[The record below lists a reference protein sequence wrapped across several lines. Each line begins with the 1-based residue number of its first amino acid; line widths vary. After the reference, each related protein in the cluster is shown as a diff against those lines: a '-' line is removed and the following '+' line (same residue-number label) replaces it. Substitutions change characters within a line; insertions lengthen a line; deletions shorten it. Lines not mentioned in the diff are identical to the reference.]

1 MSIGIWQVI
10 LILLIVLIIFGA
22 GKLPKVMGDV
32 AKGVK
37 SFKAGLK
44 DDEEEAST
52 EPPRVV
58 HTATVA
64 PSASPAAAQP
74 SAAPVPGG
82 SPAVDHTTTVKKDET
97 AKT

>member
-22 GKLPKVMGDV
+22 GKLPNVMGDV

-44 DDEEEAST
+44 DDEAETPA

-58 HTATVA
+58 HTATA
-64 PSASPAAAQP
+64 PPPASPI
-74 SAAPVPGG
+74 AAPPTATPVPTG
-82 SPAVDHTTTVKKDET
+82 SPTVDHTTTVKKDET

>member
-1 MSIGIWQVI
+1 MSIGIWQVV

-37 SFKAGLK
+37 SFKSGLK
-44 DDEEEAST
+44 DDEEETAA
-52 EPPRVV
+52 EQPRVV
-58 HTATVA
+58 HTYTA
-64 PSASPAAAQP
+64 PPAAPAPDQP
-74 SAAPVPGG
+74 VTTG
-82 SPAVDHTTTVKKDET
+82 SPTVDHTTTVKKDET

>member
-1 MSIGIWQVI
+1 MSIGIWQVV

-37 SFKAGLK
+37 SFKSGLK
-44 DDEEEAST
+44 DDEEET
-52 EPPRVV
+52 PPEAPRAV
-58 HTATVA
+58 HTYTTPPAT
-64 PSASPAAAQP
+64 PAATQTIPA
-74 SAAPVPGG
+74 G
-82 SPAVDHTTTVKKDET
+82 SPTVDHTTTVKKDET

>member
-1 MSIGIWQVI
+1 MSIGIWQVV

-37 SFKAGLK
+37 SFKSGLK
-44 DDEEEAST
+44 DDDEETAAEQ
-52 EPPRVV
+52 PRVV
-58 HTATVA
+58 HTHVA
-64 PSASPAAAQP
+64 PPAA
-74 SAAPVPGG
+74 SAPGQTVPTG
-82 SPAVDHTTTVKKDET
+82 SPTVDHTTTVKKDET